1 MTDYNKLTV
10 VKLKEELD
18 RRGLPKSGLKA
29 ALVERLNENDAQT
42 APVSAERP
50 AELTEKVQEIQDIE
64 PAAPSLPTNDTEVSN
79 GTALDNAPS
88 DGKEDDTPALE
99 ATGKDDEAWEAPV
112 AAIEPEKI
120 EVPAQHEDNIKAS
133 HEQPLLQTELP
144 EQPTNL
150 SVEHSE
156 QTLGTEG
163 VSASLPESATT
174 TEHTQTIRDSA
185 NITAQ
190 TSKETSVNREE
201 ILEDSRKRKR
211 RSLTPPPS
219 SIEVAQKKA
228 KADDGSPV
236 VRLPEDLSM
245 REASPSPTDIE
256 RMSGVRMT
264 DATVNGNLHMEEEHG
279 SEEPEKVREEE
290 DKPERDE
297 EKDLPQEQSTE
308 EKEKL
313 DSNDRGDSAAYNNPQ
328 SPSRTSPTD
337 ARFKNLFSAPSKDV
351 PAPKQD
357 SYGDI
362 DDREVPPAL
371 HPATSALYIRNFSR
385 PLHPGNL
392 KEHLASLARPPNSS
406 PSQEMITD
414 FFLDT
419 IKTHCLV
426 RFTTVS
432 AASRV
437 RSALHERVWP
447 EERTRRPLWVDFAPE
462 EKLPKWIEVEQGS
475 GGGRGQPGKRWEVV
489 YEEEED
495 GKVAAY
501 LQETDGLPSSRPT
514 ISNGPRIDTGKGVQ
528 GAPSGPRTA
537 DLRSQMPPTPRGDA
551 GKGFKALDDLFRST
565 AAKPKLYFLPVVE
578 SVASKRLDKLA
589 AGRGGGRSDE
599 MRRFSFEDDVI
610 VDRGPEFG
618 SGYRGGYRG
627 RGGYSGGYSGRG
639 GGGAYGGGY
648 RGLRGGDSWR
658 DSRGSLQGC

>member
-10 VKLKEELD
+10 VKLKEELEK
-18 RRGLPKSGLKA
+18 RGLPKSGLKA
-29 ALVERLNENDAQT
+29 ALVERLNEDDAQT
-42 APVSAERP
+42 APVSTERP
-50 AELTEKVQEIQDIE
+50 AEFNDQVESLQDVE
-64 PAAPSLPTNDTEVSN
+64 PAAPTLSTNDTGVSN

-88 DGKEDDTPALE
+88 DGKEDGTLALE
-99 ATGKDDEAWEAPV
+99 ATDKGDEAWEAPI
-112 AAIEPEKI
+112 AAIEPDKM
-120 EVPAQHEDNIKAS
+120 EVPAQHEDDIETS
-133 HEQPLLQTELP
+133 QEQPLPQSQQP
-144 EQPTNL
+144 EQPAKS

-156 QTLGTEG
+156 QILETKGA
-163 VSASLPESATT
+163 SSSLPESATT
-174 TEHTQTIRDSA
+174 TEHIHTMRDSA

-201 ILEDSRKRKR
+201 VLEDSRKRKR

-219 SIEVAQKKA
+219 SIDVAQKKA

-236 VRLPEDLSM
+236 VRLPEDLST
-245 REASPSPTDIE
+245 RETSPTPTDAE
-256 RMSGVRMT
+256 PMSGVRMT
-264 DATVNGNLHMEEEHG
+264 DTMVNGELHREEVG
-279 SEEPEKVREEE
+279 QSEEPEKIRQEE

-297 EKDLPQEQSTE
+297 DKEPSQEQVME
-308 EKEKL
+308 EKENV
-313 DSNDRGDSAAYNNPQ
+313 DSNEQRDSTAHNSLQ
-328 SPSRTSPTD
+328 SPSKTSPTD

-357 SYGDI
+357 SYGDME
-362 DDREVPPAL
+362 DREVPPAL

-406 PSQEMITD
+406 PSQEPITD

-489 YEEEED
+489 YEQED

-501 LQETDGLPSSRPT
+501 LQETDGLPSARPS
-514 ISNGPRIDTGKGVQ
+514 ISNGPRIETGMGVQ

-537 DLRSQMPPTPRGDA
+537 DVTSQMPPTPKGDA

-565 AAKPKLYFLPVVE
+565 AAKPKLYFLPVAG
-578 SVASKRLDKLA
+578 SVASRRLDKLA
-589 AGRGGGRSDE
+589 AGRGGGRNDE
-599 MRRFSFEDDVI
+599 KRRFSFEDDVI

-627 RGGYSGGYSGRG
+627 RGGYSGGYPGRG
-639 GGGAYGGGY
+639 GGGGYGRGY
-648 RGLRGGDSWR
+648 RGARGGDSWR
-658 DSRGSLQGC
+658 DSR

>member
-10 VKLKEELD
+10 VKLKEELEK
-18 RRGLPKSGLKA
+18 RGLPKSGLKA
-29 ALVERLNENDAQT
+29 ALVERLNEDDAQT
-42 APVSAERP
+42 APVSGERQAESI
-50 AELTEKVQEIQDIE
+50 EKVESIQDIE
-64 PAAPSLPTNDTEVSN
+64 PAVPTLPTNDTGIANS
-79 GTALDNAPS
+79 TALDNVPS
-88 DGKEDDTPALE
+88 DGKEDGTPALE
-99 ATGKDDEAWEAPV
+99 VIDKGDEAWKAPI
-112 AAIEPEKI
+112 AAIEPDKV
-120 EVPAQHEDNIKAS
+120 EVPAQHEDDIKPS
-133 HEQPLLQTELP
+133 REQPLPESELP
-144 EQPTNL
+144 QQPTKS

-156 QTLGTEG
+156 QTLATRGA
-163 VSASLPESATT
+163 SASLPESATT
-174 TEHTQTIRDSA
+174 IEHTQTTRDSA

-201 ILEDSRKRKR
+201 VLEDSRKRKR

-219 SIEVAQKKA
+219 STDVAQKKA

-245 REASPSPTDIE
+245 RETSPSPTDVE
-256 RMSGVRMT
+256 PMPTVLMT
-264 DATVNGNLHMEEEHG
+264 DTTVNGKLHREEEDK
-279 SEEPEKVREEE
+279 SKEPEKVRQED
-290 DKPERDE
+290 DKPELDE
-297 EKDLPQEQSTE
+297 GKEPPQEQVPE

-313 DSNDRGDSAAYNNPQ
+313 GSNERRDSTAYNNLQ
-328 SPSRTSPTD
+328 SPSKPSPTD
-337 ARFKNLFSAPSKDV
+337 ARFKNLFSAPSKDA

-357 SYGDI
+357 SYNDI
-362 DDREVPPAL
+362 EDREVPPAL
-371 HPATSALYIRNFSR
+371 HPATSALYLRNFSR

-392 KEHLASLARPPNSS
+392 KEHLASLARPPDSS

-489 YEEEED
+489 YEQED

-501 LQETDGLPSSRPT
+501 LQETDGLPSARPS
-514 ISNGPRIDTGKGVQ
+514 ISNGPRIDTGMGVQ

-537 DLRSQMPPTPRGDA
+537 DVKSQMPPTPKGDT

-565 AAKPKLYFLPVVE
+565 TAKPKLYFLPVVG

-599 MRRFSFEDDVI
+599 MRRFSFEDEVI

-627 RGGYSGGYSGRG
+627 RGGYPGGYSGRG
-639 GGGAYGGGY
+639 RGGGYGGGY
-648 RGLRGGDSWR
+648 RGARGGDSWR
-658 DSRGSLQGC
+658 DSR